1 MLPWHNANLLYDIS
15 VWVVPVLIA
24 IPLHEAAHGFAALMF
39 GDDTAKKAGRLT
51 ANPLRHVDVFG
62 TLILPAM
69 LLLLSGGKTAFGWA
83 KPVPVDFRRL
93 KPLRLGMVIVALAG
107 PVTNVVL
114 AFLSLVLL
122 RLSDSGPEAWQG
134 WLGDTLI
141 RSFQLNLILAAF
153 NMLPLPPLDGGRVAV
168 GLLPR
173 VLAVP
178 LARTER
184 YGMLILLL
192 LLFVLP
198 TVADIH
204 VLSYVVLVPAQALG
218 SLLIQLVGLI

>member
-1 MLPWHNANLLYDIS
+1 MWTPTDLLYDIS

-39 GDDTAKKAGRLT
+39 GDDTAKRAGRLT

-62 TLILPAM
+62 TLVLPAM

-83 KPVPVDFRRL
+83 KPVPVDFWRL
-93 KPLRLGMVIVALAG
+93 KPLRLGMVMVALAG
-107 PVTNVVL
+107 PATNVVL

-122 RLSDSGPEAWQG
+122 RFSDNGPVAWQD

-173 VLAVP
+173 VLAEP
-178 LARTER
+178 LARLER
-184 YGMLILLL
+184 YGMLILML

-198 TVADIH
+198 SVADIH
-204 VLSYVVLVPAQALG
+204 VLSTVVLVPAQYLG
-218 SLLIQLVGLI
+218 SVLIWLVGLI